1 MCFNK
6 PTWCD
11 SANMSRLT
19 NTERT
24 GCDARITIQMRPA
37 NQHLCDKWFTFFQ
50 KWKIPTGSRKRYLTP
65 HTYSRGALQQILQ
78 VAAMKIKRIALDM
91 NESRSVTRPTGH
103 MGILRVYVF
112 AVFRVRYGGAM
123 QCHLLAMWHFL
134 PSLPGYVNVWCWA
147 EHCAIV
153 GTQGSICG
161 KSAGRTA
168 GSVSDSCGGR
178 TAAFI
183 DRCSCVIGTSWAL
196 YPSGRE
202 ALLNIVW
209 PQWWQRAHNKQCCGL
224 TQLLVTRFQGHLG
237 SKSQL

>member
-6 PTWCD
+6 LTWCD

-24 GCDARITIQMRPA
+24 GCDAQITIQMRPA

-50 KWKIPTGSRKRYLTP
+50 KWKIHTGSRKRYLTP
-65 HTYSRGALQQILQ
+65 HTAEVHCSRFYRLLLWRLKGLP
-78 VAAMKIKRIALDM
+78 
-91 NESRSVTRPTGH
+91 SVTRPTGH

-112 AVFRVRYGGAM
+112 AVFRVRYGGAV

-134 PSLPGYVNVWCWA
+134 PSLPGYVNVQCWA

-178 TAAFI
+178 TAAFL

-209 PQWWQRAHNKQCCGL
+209 PQCATTHVQQTVLWVDTIACDTFPRSY
-224 TQLLVTRFQGHLG
+224 RI
-237 SKSQL
+237 